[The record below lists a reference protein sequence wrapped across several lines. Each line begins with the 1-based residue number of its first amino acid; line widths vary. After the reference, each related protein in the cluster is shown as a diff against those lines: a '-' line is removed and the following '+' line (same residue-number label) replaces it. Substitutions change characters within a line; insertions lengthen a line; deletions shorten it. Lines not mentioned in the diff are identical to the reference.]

1 MLGKACQENST
12 RKSQINH
19 LTIKNG
25 SCIIC
30 TLKGELP
37 MPDINVTFEVDS
49 RLRDKFKAKA
59 DLEERT
65 LSAQLRVLM
74 EAFVE
79 NRIEIKD

>member
-1 MLGKACQENST
+1 
-12 RKSQINH
+12 
-19 LTIKNG
+19 
-25 SCIIC
+25 
-30 TLKGELP
+30 

-49 RLRDKFKAKA
+49 RLRDRFKAKA

-79 NRIEIKD
+79 NRLEIK

>member
-1 MLGKACQENST
+1 MA
-12 RKSQINH
+12 
-19 LTIKNG
+19 
-25 SCIIC
+25 
-30 TLKGELP
+30 
-37 MPDINVTFEVDS
+37 DINVTFEVDS

-79 NRIEIKD
+79 NRLEIK

>member
-1 MLGKACQENST
+1 
-12 RKSQINH
+12 
-19 LTIKNG
+19 
-25 SCIIC
+25 
-30 TLKGELP
+30 

-74 EAFVE
+74 EAYVE
-79 NRIEIKD
+79 NRLELK